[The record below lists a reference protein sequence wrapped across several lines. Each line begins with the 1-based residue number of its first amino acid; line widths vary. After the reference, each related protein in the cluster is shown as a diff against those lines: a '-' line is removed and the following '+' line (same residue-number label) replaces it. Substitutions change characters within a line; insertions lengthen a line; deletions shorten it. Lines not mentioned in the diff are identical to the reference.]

1 MEHFLPEKIKCAA
14 IVSPAGK
21 PDQAELE
28 QGIFFLKKCGIQVK
42 VMPHAFGS
50 KNTTFPYLAAT
61 DQERAADFT
70 EAYLDKDVDIIF
82 ASRGG
87 YGCGRILPLLNWEKL
102 KKAPPKIVAGYS
114 DLTSLFFAMT
124 AKNCGTPLA
133 SIMAAKLWSCGQR
146 ELLGIFDA
154 CSKTKKIFTLDV
166 IKAGNANGTIL
177 AGNLTVAASCIGT
190 EYMPDVQNKILV
202 LEEIGEDPYRI
213 DRLFNQLKLSGTLSR
228 CAGIIAGH
236 FTGCPDDILKEILT
250 DYSRHINGP
259 VLADYAYGHEM
270 PFDSLLYGTPAIIS
284 DNTFTVNAE

>member
-1 MEHFLPEKIKCAA
+1 MEHFLPKKIKCAA

-28 QGIFFLKKCGIQVK
+28 QGIFFLEKCGIQVK

-50 KNTTFPYLAAT
+50 KNTLCPYLAAT

-102 KKAPPKIVAGYS
+102 IKAPKKIVAGYS

-133 SIMAAKLWSCGQR
+133 SIMAAKLWSCSQR

-154 CSKTKKIFTLDV
+154 CSKTKKNSHLMSSKPETRTEQSWLGISL
-166 IKAGNANGTIL
+166 L
-177 AGNLTVAASCIGT
+177 LQAASELNICLT
-190 EYMPDVQNKILV
+190 FKIK
-202 LEEIGEDPYRI
+202 
-213 DRLFNQLKLSGTLSR
+213 FWSLKKSVK
-228 CAGIIAGH
+228 IHIA
-236 FTGCPDDILKEILT
+236 
-250 DYSRHINGP
+250 
-259 VLADYAYGHEM
+259 
-270 PFDSLLYGTPAIIS
+270 
-284 DNTFTVNAE
+284 